1 MKQYTNA
8 QKGRLMLLFTILL
21 TVIAILLGISLGSTR
36 ISPADFL
43 QAAISGNTADS
54 AYRIVLYSRL
64 PGVLGALLAGSA
76 LAVSGAILQ
85 AVLQNPLASPNIIGV
100 NSGAGLMVLL
110 CSAFF
115 PAMDALLPFAAF
127 LGALVTA
134 MLIFALAMGPGVSRI
149 TLVLTGIAMSSIL
162 GAGMNCIMILYPD
175 AYIGASTFLVGGL
188 SGLTLHGLRFPAV
201 YILLGLILAM
211 LMRRDMNIISLGT
224 ETAKSLGMAV
234 NRTRFLLILTAAILA
249 GAAVSFA
256 GLIGFV
262 GLVVPHAIRFL
273 IGSDN
278 RYLVPASAFGGA
290 AFVILCDLV
299 SRMAFAPYVLPV
311 GILLSFIG
319 GPFFIYLII
328 RNRRSNHD

>member
-1 MKQYTNA
+1 
-8 QKGRLMLLFTILL
+8 MLLFTIFL
-21 TVIAILLGISLGSTR
+21 TVISVLLGISLGSTR

-43 QAAISGNTADS
+43 QAVLSGSTTDS
-54 AYRIVLYSRL
+54 TYRIVMYSRL

-76 LAVSGAILQ
+76 LSVSGAILQ
-85 AVLQNPLASPNIIGV
+85 SVLQNPLASPNIIGV

-127 LGALVTA
+127 LGALATA

-188 SGLTLHGLRFPAV
+188 SGLTIQGLRFPAI
-201 YILLGLILAM
+201 YILIGLLLAM
-211 LMRRDMNIISLGT
+211 LMRRDMNIIALGT
-224 ETAKSLGMAV
+224 DTAKALGMSV
-234 NRTRFLLILTAAILA
+234 NRTRFLLIFTAAILA

-273 IGSDN
+273 IGNDN

-328 RNRRSNHD
+328 RNRRDHHD

>member
-1 MKQYTNA
+1 MKHCTNA
-8 QKGRLMLLFTILL
+8 QKGRWMLLFTIFL
-21 TVIAILLGISLGSTR
+21 TVISVLLGISLGSTR

-43 QAAISGNTADS
+43 QAVLSGSTTDS
-54 AYRIVLYSRL
+54 TYRIVMYSRL

-76 LAVSGAILQ
+76 LSVSGAILQ
-85 AVLQNPLASPNIIGV
+85 SVLQNPLASPNIIGV

-127 LGALVTA
+127 LGALATA

-188 SGLTLHGLRFPAV
+188 SGLTIQGLRFPAI
-201 YILLGLILAM
+201 YILIGLILAM
-211 LMRRDMNIISLGT
+211 LMRRDMNIIALGT
-224 ETAKSLGMAV
+224 DTAKALGMSV
-234 NRTRFLLILTAAILA
+234 NRTRFLLIFTAAILA

-273 IGSDN
+273 IGNDN

-328 RNRRSNHD
+328 RNRRDHHD